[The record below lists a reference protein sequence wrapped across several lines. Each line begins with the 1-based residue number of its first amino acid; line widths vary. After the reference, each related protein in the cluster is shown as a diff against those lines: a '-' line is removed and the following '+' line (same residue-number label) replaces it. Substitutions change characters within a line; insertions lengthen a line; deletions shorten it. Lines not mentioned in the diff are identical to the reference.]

1 MVESAQRHST
11 DINKAL
17 RNNRKQI
24 YRPSAKQ
31 YLAGVPNSQST
42 SQMLPIFYKHFAMIK
57 EKLDNKY
64 TEQSSQKL
72 KKAIVLSHHV
82 LHDCTDEKLNARDE
96 CEKVVV
102 AGLGKLSKLIG
113 SIMVKDYLFK
123 RKLERNSSL
132 RE

>member
-64 TEQSSQKL
+64 TEQSS
-72 KKAIVLSHHV
+72 
-82 LHDCTDEKLNARDE
+82 
-96 CEKVVV
+96 
-102 AGLGKLSKLIG
+102 
-113 SIMVKDYLFK
+113 
-123 RKLERNSSL
+123 
-132 RE
+132 